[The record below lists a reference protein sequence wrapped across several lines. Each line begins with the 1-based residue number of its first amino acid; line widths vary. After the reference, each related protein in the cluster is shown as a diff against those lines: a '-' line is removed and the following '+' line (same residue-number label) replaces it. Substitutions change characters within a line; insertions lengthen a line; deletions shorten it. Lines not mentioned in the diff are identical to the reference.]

1 MKIDGS
7 ALEEK
12 YSFKMLRLSFSSK
25 FECGSYIITNVAKTS
40 SKKKCNLQIS
50 IILPYGFA
58 WNTVVMSG
66 LVLLASAWKC

>member
-1 MKIDGS
+1 MLFEWSNNAGAISMKMDGS

-40 SKKKCNLQIS
+40 SKKTATSKSL
-50 IILPYGFA
+50 
-58 WNTVVMSG
+58 
-66 LVLLASAWKC
+66 